1 MQSIVPATLFSTYS
15 FNFINRTSTGD
26 PLTTVRD
33 ETHDLM
39 RKLGLTT
46 VFGNP
51 GSTEETFLKDFPS
64 DFNFVLALQ
73 EASVLAIADGFAQAT
88 RTVAFVNVHT
98 APGLGN
104 TLGNLVNSHMSKTPM
119 ILTTG
124 QQTREMLLMEPW
136 LTNVDATE
144 FPKPHVKWS
153 YQTSHAQ
160 ETPAAFMRA
169 FAVASQPPQG
179 PAYLSLP
186 LDDWDQESSGPA
198 VVRTVATRVAPDPAR
213 LSDFAGRLKS
223 AKNPALVIGP
233 DVDRADA
240 WPQAIALA
248 DKLGIPVFGPPGGER
263 CGFPENHPQFAGN
276 LKFAIG
282 PLSEQLTGHD
292 LVLVIGAPVFRYYPY
307 VPGKYLPDGCQL
319 LQITDDPEE
328 AGRSPVGD
336 SLVSNA
342 KLALQGLLPLLE
354 QYQTKSYKR
363 PAETASPI
371 DTSSSP
377 MSVDAFYAAVSRVR
391 PDDAVIV
398 EESPSNLATLHKYLP
413 TRKPLSFF
421 TMASGGLGWGLPGG
435 IGVAL
440 GERKTG
446 RNRPVIDVVGD
457 GSFQYSIQSLWT
469 AAQQKARI
477 VILVPVNEEY
487 AILKAFA
494 KQEDTPGVPALDIPG
509 IDIAGLGA
517 AYGCKTSRASTP
529 DEVSDQLKAALE
541 HDGPTVIAAK
551 ISNALPPLL

>member
-1 MQSIVPATLFSTYS
+1 MS
-15 FNFINRTSTGD
+15 
-26 PLTTVRD
+26 TVRD
-33 ETHDLM
+33 ETHDVM

-51 GSTEETFLKDFPS
+51 GSTEETFLKNFPS

-88 RTVAFVNVHT
+88 RTVAFVNLHT

-104 TLGNLVNSHMSKTPM
+104 ALGNLVNSRMSKTPM

-136 LTNVDATE
+136 LTNVDATQ

-153 YQTSHAQ
+153 YETSRAQ

-169 FAVASQPPQG
+169 YAVASQPPQG

-186 LDDWDQESSGPA
+186 LDDWEAESSGPA
-198 VVRTVATRVAPDPAR
+198 VMRTVATRTAPDPER
-213 LSDFAGRLKS
+213 LSDFAGRLRS
-223 AKNPALVIGP
+223 AKNPALVLGP

-240 WPQAIALA
+240 WPEAISLA
-248 DKLGIPVFGPPGGER
+248 ERLGIAVFGPPGGER
-263 CGFPENHPQFAGN
+263 CGFPEDHPQFAGN

-319 LQITDDPEE
+319 LHITDDPEE
-328 AGRSPVGD
+328 AGRAPVGD

-342 KLALQGLLPLLE
+342 KLALQGLLPLIE
-354 QYQTKSYKR
+354 QYQTKSFQR
-363 PAETASPI
+363 SSSPAPVA
-371 DTSSSP
+371 DTSSP
-377 MSVDAFYAAVSRVR
+377 MSTDAFYGAISRVR
-391 PDDAVIV
+391 PDDSVIV
-398 EESPSNLATLHKYLP
+398 EESPSNLATLHKHLP
-413 TRKPLSFF
+413 TRRPLSFF

-446 RNRPVIDVVGD
+446 RNRPVISVIGD

-469 AAQQKARI
+469 AAQQKARL

-494 KQEDTPGVPALDIPG
+494 KQEETPGVPGLNIPG
-509 IDIAGLGA
+509 IDIAGLAA
-517 AYGCKTSRASTP
+517 AYGCKTSHASTP
-529 DEVSDQLKAALE
+529 DDVSDQIKAALQ

-551 ISNALPPLL
+551 ISNTIPPLL

>member
-1 MQSIVPATLFSTYS
+1 M
-15 FNFINRTSTGD
+15 
-26 PLTTVRD
+26 TTVRD
-33 ETHDLM
+33 ETYDLM

-51 GSTEETFLKDFPS
+51 GSTEETFLKNFPS
-64 DFNFVLALQ
+64 DFNFVLGLQ

-104 TLGNLVNSHMSKTPM
+104 TLGNLVNSRMSKTPM

-153 YQTSHAQ
+153 YQTSHAK

-169 FAVASQPPQG
+169 YAVALQAPQG

-186 LDDWDQESSGPA
+186 LDDWEAESSGPA
-198 VVRTVATRVAPDPAR
+198 VVRTVASRVAPDPVR
-213 LSDFAGRLKS
+213 LSTFAEHLKK

-240 WPQAIALA
+240 WAEAIAFA
-248 DKLGIPVFGPPGGER
+248 EKLGIPVFGPPGGER
-263 CGFPENHPQFAGN
+263 CGFPEDHPQFAGN

-282 PLSEQLTGHD
+282 PLCEQLTGHD

-307 VPGKYLPDGCQL
+307 VPGRYLPDGCQL
-319 LQITDDPEE
+319 LHITDDPEE

-342 KLALQGLLPLLE
+342 KLALQALTPLLE

-363 PAETASPI
+363 SSSPAPVA
-371 DTSSSP
+371 DTSSP
-377 MSVDAFYAAVSRVR
+377 MSADAFYAAISRVR
-391 PDDAVIV
+391 PDDSVIV
-398 EESPSNLATLHKYLP
+398 EESPSNLATLHKHLP
-413 TRKPLSFF
+413 TRRPLSFF

-435 IGVAL
+435 VGVAL
-440 GERKTG
+440 GERATG
-446 RNRPVIDVVGD
+446 RNRPVISIIGD
-457 GSFQYSIQSLWT
+457 GSFQYSVQSLWT
-469 AAQQKARI
+469 AAQQKARM

-494 KQEDTPGVPALDIPG
+494 KQEDTPGVPGLDVPG
-509 IDIAGLGA
+509 IDIAGLAA
-517 AYGCKTSRASTP
+517 AYGCKTSHAATP
-529 DEVSDQLKAALE
+529 DDVSDQIKAALE
-541 HDGPTVIAAK
+541 NDGPTVIAAK
-551 ISNALPPLL
+551 ISNAIPPLL

>member
-1 MQSIVPATLFSTYS
+1 MS
-15 FNFINRTSTGD
+15 
-26 PLTTVRD
+26 TVRD
-33 ETHDLM
+33 ETYDLM

-51 GSTEETFLKDFPS
+51 GSTEETFLKNFPS
-64 DFNFVLALQ
+64 DFNFVLGLQ

-88 RTVAFVNVHT
+88 RTVGFVNVHT

-104 TLGNLVNSHMSKTPM
+104 TLGNLVNTRMSKTPM

-169 FAVASQPPQG
+169 YAAAIQPPQG

-186 LDDWDQESSGPA
+186 LDDWEADSSGPA
-198 VVRTVATRVAPDPAR
+198 VVRTVATRVAPDPQR
-213 LSDFAGRLKS
+213 LSVFAEQLKK

-240 WPQAIALA
+240 WAEAITFAE
-248 DKLGIPVFGPPGGER
+248 KLGTPVFGPPGGER
-263 CGFPENHPQFAGN
+263 CGFPEDHPQFAGN

-282 PLSEQLTGHD
+282 PLCEQLTGHD
-292 LVLVIGAPVFRYYPY
+292 LVLVIGAPIFRYYPY

-319 LQITDDPEE
+319 LHITDDPEE

-354 QYQTKSYKR
+354 QFARKSYQR
-363 PAETASPI
+363 PAAPMSAA
-371 DTSSSP
+371 DTGSSP
-377 MSVDAFYAAVSRVR
+377 MSTDAFYAAISRVR
-391 PDDAVIV
+391 PDDSVVV
-398 EESPSNLATLHKYLP
+398 EESPSNLATLHKHLP

-440 GERKTG
+440 GERATG
-446 RNRPVIDVVGD
+446 RNRPVISVIGD

-469 AAQQKARI
+469 AAHQKARL

-494 KQEDTPGVPALDIPG
+494 KQEDTPGVPGLDVPG
-509 IDIAGLGA
+509 IDIAGLAA
-517 AYGCKTSRASTP
+517 AYGCKTSHAATP
-529 DEVSDQLKAALE
+529 DDVSDQLKAALQ

-551 ISNALPPLL
+551 ISNAIPPLL

>member
-1 MQSIVPATLFSTYS
+1 MS
-15 FNFINRTSTGD
+15 
-26 PLTTVRD
+26 TVRD
-33 ETHDLM
+33 ETHDVM

-51 GSTEETFLKDFPS
+51 GSTEETFLKNFPS

-88 RTVAFVNVHT
+88 RTVAFVNLHT

-104 TLGNLVNSHMSKTPM
+104 ALGNLVNTRMSKTPM

-153 YQTSHAQ
+153 YETSRAK

-169 FAVASQPPQG
+169 YAVASQPPQG

-186 LDDWDQESSGPA
+186 LDDWEAESSGPA
-198 VVRTVATRVAPDPAR
+198 VVRTVATRTAPDPER
-213 LSDFAGRLKS
+213 LSDFASRLKS
-223 AKNPALVIGP
+223 AMNPALVIGP

-240 WPQAIALA
+240 WAEAISVAE
-248 DKLGIPVFGPPGGER
+248 KLGIAVFGPPGGER
-263 CGFPENHPQFAGN
+263 CGFPEDHPQFAGN

-282 PLSEQLTGHD
+282 PLCDQLTGHD

-319 LQITDDPEE
+319 LHITDDPEE
-328 AGRSPVGD
+328 AGRAPVGD
-336 SLVSNA
+336 SLVANA
-342 KLALQGLLPLLE
+342 KLALQALFPLIE
-354 QYQTKSYKR
+354 QYQAKSYKR
-363 PAETASPI
+363 PAAPAPAMDSG
-371 DTSSSP
+371 SSP
-377 MSVDAFYAAVSRVR
+377 MSADAFYAAVSRVR
-391 PDDAVIV
+391 SDDSVIV
-398 EESPSNLATLHKYLP
+398 EESPSNLATLHKHLP

-440 GERKTG
+440 GERSTG
-446 RNRPVIDVVGD
+446 RNRPVISVIGD

-469 AAQQKARI
+469 AAQQKARL

-494 KQEDTPGVPALDIPG
+494 KQEDTPGVPGLDVPG
-509 IDIAGLGA
+509 IDITGLAA
-517 AYGCKTSRASTP
+517 AYGCKTSHASTP
-529 DEVSDQLKAALE
+529 DDVSDQLKAALQN
-541 HDGPTVIAAK
+541 DGPTVIAAK
-551 ISNALPPLL
+551 ISNAIPPLL